1 MFMCVFCLLAPV
13 LFEESSIIAPNQQIH
28 NLFGNIWIDL
38 SLLFCDGLCY
48 LKTGITSE
56 SFKFVGDM
64 HSSLQLFL
72 VFVRCDR

>member
-1 MFMCVFCLLAPV
+1 MVKSNLSSRNEFAV
-13 LFEESSIIAPNQQIH
+13 LRH
-28 NLFGNIWIDL
+28 LFGNIWIDL